1 MGVDLAVK
9 IGQLTLKNPVMVS
22 SGTFGCGREYE
33 ELVDLKEVGAIV
45 TKTITLREREGN
57 KPPRIAETCAGILNA
72 IGLENKGLNYFCDTT
87 LKYLNSIKTPYIVS
101 IAGEEE
107 KDYSK
112 LIKALDKLNIKAIEL
127 NISCPNVKSKKN
139 RMFSQDARATFK
151 LVSKVRKLTKATLI
165 VKLSPNVTD
174 IKEIALAAEDAGA
187 QAVSLV
193 NTFLGMAI
201 DIHSR
206 KPKLGNVTGGLS
218 GPAIKPLALRMV
230 YEAANALK
238 IPVIGQGGIMS
249 PEDGLEFIIAGAA
262 AISIGTANFIEPQ
275 SAVLIKKGIEKY
287 LIKNKIKNIK
297 QLRGTVK
304 IF

>member
-9 IGQLTLKNPVMVS
+9 IGKLTLKNPVMVS
-22 SGTFGCGREYE
+22 SGTFGCGEQYE
-33 ELVDLKEVGAIV
+33 ELVDLKELGAIT

-57 KPPRIAETCAGILNA
+57 KPPRIAETYAGMLNA

-101 IAGEEE
+101 VAGEEE

-112 LIKALDKLNIKAIEL
+112 LIKALDKLNIEAIEL
-127 NISCPNVKSKKN
+127 NISCPNVKSKKK
-139 RMFSQDARATFK
+139 RMFSQDAQDTFK

-174 IKEIALAAEDAGA
+174 IKEIALAAQDAGA
-187 QAVSLV
+187 EAVSLV

-201 DIHSR
+201 DVHSR
-206 KPKLGNVTGGLS
+206 KPKLGNITGGLS

-230 YEAANALK
+230 YEAANCLK

-249 PEDGLEFIIAGAA
+249 PEDGLEFILAGAT

-275 SAVLIKKGIEKY
+275 SAILIKKGIEKY
-287 LIKNKIKNIK
+287 LIKNKIKSIK
-297 QLRGTVK
+297 QLRGT
-304 IF
+304 IIS